1 MDKRLR
7 NYTFNKLEIRIL
19 RQLAKGKHSLSDI
32 RKNLL
37 IGSSLLSYNLK
48 KLFQKGIIQIIGRGP
63 NKRIYFDSSK
73 HASLFRELLLIYDHI
88 KWENLIPSLAIEIL
102 FQASNN
108 SEMSYRNFSKVT
120 CWRHV
125 RNLKAHG
132 ILESDDM
139 MHYSINPRFS
149 ILKELLIEYQR
160 FLINTLVKS
169 VSESA
174 VILWQKDFECL
185 IRTPKSLVVPKKNF
199 FRTATSRLHDFS
211 IPILS
216 DFDIYF
222 YSKNKDTV
230 QIEDVIL
237 HTLLIDRDNV
247 RYALYS
253 LLLLKKKWKRID
265 EEYLLREAQKLDLG
279 LQVNAMFQFLR
290 THGRR
295 KGLTLPSWEEFIAKA
310 KEYEVLD

>member
-1 MDKRLR
+1 MNKRLR
-7 NYTFNKLEIRIL
+7 SYTFNKLEIQIS
-19 RQLAKGKHSLSDI
+19 RQLAKGNHSLSNI

-37 IGSSLLSYNLK
+37 IEPSLLSYNLK
-48 KLFQKGIIQIIGRGP
+48 KLLQKEIINIIGRGP
-63 NKRIYFDSSK
+63 NKRINFDSSK

-88 KWENLIPSLAIEIL
+88 KWENILPNLAIEIL

-108 SEMSYRNFSKVT
+108 SEISYRNFSKT
-120 CWRHV
+120 TFWRHT

-132 ILESDDM
+132 ILESNNN
-139 MHYSINPRFS
+139 HYSINPRFS
-149 ILKELLIEYQR
+149 ILKEFLIEYQR

-169 VSESA
+169 VSERA

-199 FRTATSRLHDFS
+199 FRTATSRLHDFG

-222 YSKNKDTV
+222 YSKNKDTI
-230 QIEDVIL
+230 QIEDIIL

-247 RYALYS
+247 RYVLYS

-265 EEYLLREAQKLDLG
+265 EEHLLREAQKLDLG
-279 LQVNAMFQFLR
+279 LQVNAMLQFLR
-290 THGRR
+290 TYGRR

>member
-1 MDKRLR
+1 MNKRLR
-7 NYTFNKLEIRIL
+7 GYTFNKLEIQIS

-37 IGSSLLSYNLK
+37 IEPSLLSYNLK
-48 KLFQKGIIQIIGRGP
+48 KLLQKGIIKMAGRGP
-63 NKRIYFDSSK
+63 NKKIYFDSSK
-73 HASLFRELLLIYDHI
+73 HASLFRELLLIYNHI
-88 KWENLIPSLAIEIL
+88 KWENILPNLAIEIL

-120 CWRHV
+120 FWRHAK
-125 RNLKAHG
+125 NLKAHG
-132 ILESDDM
+132 ILESDNN
-139 MHYSINPRFS
+139 HYSINPRFS
-149 ILKELLIEYQR
+149 ILKEFLTEYQR
-160 FLINTLVKS
+160 FLINTLVRS
-169 VSESA
+169 VSENA

-185 IRTPKSLVVPKKNF
+185 IRTPKNSVVPKKNF
-199 FRTATSRLHDFS
+199 FRTATTRLHDFG

-216 DFDIYF
+216 NSDIYF
-222 YSKNKDTV
+222 YSKNKDTI

-237 HTLLIDRDNV
+237 HTLLIDKNNV
-247 RYALYS
+247 RYVLYS

-265 EEYLLREAQKLDLG
+265 EEYLLREAQKLDLS
-279 LQVNAMFQFLR
+279 LQVNAMFQFLK

-295 KGLTLPSWEEFIAKA
+295 KGLTLPTWKEFIAKA

>member
-1 MDKRLR
+1 MNKRLR
-7 NYTFNKLEIRIL
+7 SYTFNKLEIQIS
-19 RQLAKGKHSLSDI
+19 RQLAKGNHSLSDI

-37 IGSSLLSYNLK
+37 IGPSLLSYNLK
-48 KLFQKGIIQIIGRGP
+48 KLLQKGIIQIIGRGP

-88 KWENLIPSLAIEIL
+88 KWENILPNRAIEIL

-120 CWRHV
+120 FWRHV
-125 RNLKAHG
+125 RNLKAYG
-132 ILESDDM
+132 ILESDNNR
-139 MHYSINPRFS
+139 YSINPRFS
-149 ILKELLIEYQR
+149 TLKEFLIEYQR
-160 FLINTLVKS
+160 FLINTLVRS

-185 IRTPKSLVVPKKNF
+185 IRTPKNLVVLKKKF
-199 FRTATSRLHDFS
+199 LRTATSRLHDFS

-222 YSKNKDTV
+222 YSKNKDTI
-230 QIEDVIL
+230 QIEDIIL

-247 RYALYS
+247 RYVLYS

-279 LQVNAMFQFLR
+279 LQINAMFQFLR

-295 KGLTLPSWEEFIAKA
+295 KGLTLPSWKEFIAKA